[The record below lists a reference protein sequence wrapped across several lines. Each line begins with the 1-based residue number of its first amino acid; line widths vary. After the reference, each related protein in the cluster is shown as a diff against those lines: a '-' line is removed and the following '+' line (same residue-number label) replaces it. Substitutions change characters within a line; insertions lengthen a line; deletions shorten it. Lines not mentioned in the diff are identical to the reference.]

1 MARFGGGQGRP
12 VPARKEVLPR
22 GRRQAP
28 RRGEPR
34 HPSSLSKGE
43 PPRTPNSAPLNAKM
57 DARFGEAAAR
67 DAETRQRVDSLA
79 SEIKATRAVA
89 EAALAVAAQTREEA

>member
-1 MARFGGGQGRP
+1 
-12 VPARKEVLPR
+12 
-22 GRRQAP
+22 
-28 RRGEPR
+28 
-34 HPSSLSKGE
+34 
-43 PPRTPNSAPLNAKM
+43 M